1 MTASDRDGFEN
12 PFPLANNSRREV
24 TKFGTVDVSSAIIS
38 ITVKAKVNSI
48 TEARLVIDGKS
59 SVISRLDFSS
69 QITVEQSIGDYSRI
83 MFTGFVVEAKV
94 SGSQIEALCTA
105 IPEFSERRLS
115 PMATVG
121 VPGAEMIYTL
131 AKEGGLGDEQ
141 LSIQGI
147 DTLPFEVFEIIAP
160 VEGVQIDKAVR
171 VGEVTIADREFL
183 NLEGIPEA
191 NSAAEFNG
199 FQSYAVTYVTS
210 NMLLAAENLA
220 LQEIDISLAWLT
232 VRSRY
237 SIAPLPGGRISGW
250 ERARMFVAPR
260 RGPLVYVR
268 GLRTKRR
275 WLRVPEQEVQLTNL
289 EPTSKHLDLTHPP
302 LGRTIPLNIRQAII
316 ATARASR
323 EKDSITR
330 VTALWEAIEFYVGKT
345 AVPSL
350 FSKSDKKAIRRALP
364 EFADQHKSKRLEML
378 LGDLNN
384 PPLFVKFRRRVS
396 LDGAPVSQSDIDL
409 LAKLRKVRN
418 DVVHGRSPDEPEVH
432 EVNQGV
438 AIVSRILV
446 FTVGRLG
453 IAGQDV

>member
-1 MTASDRDGFEN
+1 MTVSSKEGFEN
-12 PFPLANNSRREV
+12 PFLLGDNSRREI
-24 TKFGTVDVSSAIIS
+24 TKFGSVDVSSAILS
-38 ITVKAKVNSI
+38 ITVKAKMNELS
-48 TEARLVIDGKS
+48 EARLVIDGKS
-59 SVISRLDFSS
+59 SVISRLDFAS
-69 QITVEQSIGDYSRI
+69 QITVEQVVGDYSRI

-94 SGSQIEALCTA
+94 SDSQIEAVCTA
-105 IPEFSERRLS
+105 IPELSERRLS

-121 VPGAEMIYTL
+121 VPGTEMIYTL

-141 LSIQGI
+141 LRIQGI
-147 DTLPFEVFEIIAP
+147 EALPTEVFEIIVP

-171 VGEVTIADREFL
+171 VGEVTFADRAFL
-183 NLEGIPEA
+183 NLEGMPEA
-191 NSAAEFNG
+191 DSADEFSE
-199 FQSYAVTYVTS
+199 FQCYAVTYATS
-210 NMLLAAENLA
+210 NLLLSAETLA
-220 LQEIDISLAWLT
+220 LQEIDLSLAWLT

-250 ERARMFVAPR
+250 ERASMFVAPR

-289 EPTSKHLDLTHPP
+289 EPTSKHLDLTHPS
-302 LGRTIPLNIRQAII
+302 LSRTVPLNIRQALI
-316 ATARASR
+316 AAARASR

-345 AVPSL
+345 AVPGL
-350 FSKSDKKAIRRALP
+350 FSKSDKRAIRRALP
-364 EFADQHKSKRLEML
+364 EFSDQHKSKRLEVL

-396 LDGAPVSQSDIDL
+396 LDGAPVSQSDVDL

-418 DVVHGRSPDEPEVH
+418 DVVHGRSPDEPDVH

-446 FTVGRLG
+446 FTVDKLG
-453 IAGQDV
+453 ILGKDV